1 MQFVKKI
8 GIDLGTANSVVFV
21 QDKGIVLE
29 EPTVVAVTV
38 EDNKVVAVGN
48 EAKEMLG
55 RTPDTIMASRPMRDG
70 VIADYVVTEAMLR
83 YFIQKTAGK
92 NLFFKP
98 EVMIC
103 VPAGCTQ
110 VEKRAVEDAT
120 YSAGAKEVF
129 IIYEPFAA
137 ALGAGISVGEASGNM
152 IVDMGGGSAEAA
164 VISLGGVVVSK
175 SVRVSGNALDDV
187 IANYIRKKHGLIIGD
202 QTAEQIK
209 LKIGRA
215 MKGPQNFNKETPSS
229 FAVPTRHSAGSPV
242 KESPLTSKTDPK
254 LKTIRKVQKKMMV
267 VKGRDSIQ
275 GLPKTIEITAEEVEE
290 AIKPKLIKIVGMI
303 KSVLEEIPPEL
314 ASDIIDKGIV
324 MSGGTSLL
332 HNFDKLLTKEIGVSC
347 HVAEDPLLCVA
358 KGTGIALDNL
368 ELYKRAISKR

>member
-1 MQFVKKI
+1 MIELRESDKVILMFNLVKKI
-8 GIDLGTANSVVFV
+8 GIDLGTANSVVYV
-21 QDKGIVLE
+21 EDKGIVLQ

-55 RTPDTIMASRPMRDG
+55 RTPDTITASRPMRDG

-83 YFIQKTAGK
+83 YFIQKVCGR
-92 NLFFKP
+92 NFLFKP

-120 YSAGAKEVF
+120 YSAGARGVYV
-129 IIYEPFAA
+129 IHEPFAA
-137 ALGAGISVGEASGNM
+137 ALGAGIPVGEASGNM

-164 VISLGGVVVSK
+164 VISLGGIVASR
-175 SVRVSGNALDDV
+175 SIRVSGNKLDDA
-187 IANYIRKKHGLIIGD
+187 IASMLRKKHGLIIGER
-202 QTAEQIK
+202 TAEEIK
-209 LKIGRA
+209 LTMGRA
-215 MKGPQNFNKETPSS
+215 MTDKEE
-229 FAVPTRHSAGSPV
+229 
-242 KESPLTSKTDPK
+242 K
-254 LKTIRKVQKKMMV
+254 QKSRR

-275 GLPKTIEITAEEVEE
+275 GLPKTVEITVEEVEE
-290 AIKPKLIKIVGMI
+290 ALKPRLMQIVSMVKG
-303 KSVLEEIPPEL
+303 VLEDIPPEL

-332 HNFDKLLTKEIGVSC
+332 KNFDKLLTKETGVPC
-347 HVAEDPLLCVA
+347 HTAEEAILCVA

-368 ELYKRAISKR
+368 EIYKLAITKR